1 MEWEKLKTLNKS
13 FDTTNIKGKAYVEV
27 NKRVLAFRELE
38 PNGQIITEILS
49 NDGDVVVMKATVT
62 DSAGN
67 ILATGHAYEEHKSS
81 MINKTSYIENCETS
95 AVGRALGMC
104 GIGIDGSI
112 ASAEEVD
119 LAIKKQEMGEE
130 LDNLATRLEKK
141 NFYDLCEKFNVD
153 YKQIAKQA
161 GATTMATMTKE
172 QHAKC
177 LIILKE
183 IEESQ

>member
-1 MEWEKLKTLNKS
+1 MDWEKLKKLNGS
-13 FDTTNIKGKAYVEV
+13 FDTTNIKGKPYVEV

-38 PNGQIITEILS
+38 PLGSITTEILS
-49 NDGDVVVMKATVT
+49 DDGEVVVMKATVT
-62 DSAGN
+62 DSAGKV
-67 ILATGHAYEEHKSS
+67 IATGHAYEDHKSS

-119 LAIKKQEMGEE
+119 MAIKKQEMGSE
-130 LDNLATRLEKK
+130 LDNLATKLEKQ
-141 NFYDLCEKFNVD
+141 NFLDLCVKFGVD

-161 GATTMATMTKE
+161 GAVSMATMTKE
-172 QHAKC
+172 QHGKC

-183 IEESQ
+183 IEDAQ